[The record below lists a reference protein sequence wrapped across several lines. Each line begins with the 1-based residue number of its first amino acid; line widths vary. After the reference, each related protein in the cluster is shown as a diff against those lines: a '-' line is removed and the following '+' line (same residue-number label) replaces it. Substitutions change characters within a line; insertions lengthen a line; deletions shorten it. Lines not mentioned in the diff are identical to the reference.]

1 MAWLAFTWWFAA
13 ALLQTAVLPL
23 ETLAA
28 AQKRHFV
35 QPPCLCAALDCVVW
49 LPTGK
54 TAVCSKAA
62 ANHQVRA
69 SHAINKEMWR
79 RFVVQIF
86 YWKNAVRPERGD
98 TRLPLVQSVA
108 PANAPCSHKVNF
120 AVSRSTRAP
129 DKLQIQGRGQ
139 QQALSHPHQLYTQG
153 SACMCHNR
161 LQSTQAICLHTHI
174 LRGCVG
180 LSQIGYRGW

>member
-1 MAWLAFTWWFAA
+1 MAAG
-13 ALLQTAVLPL
+13 
-23 ETLAA
+23 
-28 AQKRHFV
+28 
-35 QPPCLCAALDCVVW
+35 
-49 LPTGK
+49 GK

-161 LQSTQAICLHTHI
+161 LQSTQAICLHTHTYSEAAWVWAN
-174 LRGCVG
+174 LGTEAGER
-180 LSQIGYRGW
+180 

>member
-1 MAWLAFTWWFAA
+1 MRAHRLSCGRPAHRRSASP
-13 ALLQTAVLPL
+13 TA
-23 ETLAA
+23 
-28 AQKRHFV
+28 
-35 QPPCLCAALDCVVW
+35 PPASQRSHAG
-49 LPTGK
+49 GK

-79 RFVVQIF
+79 RFVVQFF

-161 LQSTQAICLHTHI
+161 LQSTQAICLHTHTYSEAAWVWAN
-174 LRGCVG
+174 LGTEAGER
-180 LSQIGYRGW
+180 